1 MIRRAAAFAQ
11 VAGPLLLFAFGSM
24 FAVLHARAAGTAHIE
39 ERMRS
44 SGALT
49 FVSLDRAQ
57 QRRTFFGETQYY
69 YAYSGRYRN
78 ISLQTVEEVSQ
89 QFFHLHSEGKNVQA
103 VVYIDESGTP
113 YTHLRG
119 NSAPPMKDLTKLRN
133 FSAFFAIIGLV
144 FTAFGWGIG
153 AVLRN

>member
-1 MIRRAAAFAQ
+1 MIRSAVALARL
-11 VAGPLLLFAFGSM
+11 AGPLLLFAFGSQLL
-24 FAVLHARAAGTAHIE
+24 VLELRSASSANIE

-44 SGALT
+44 SGAFT

-69 YAYSGRYRN
+69 YAYSGTYRN
-78 ISLQTVEEVSQ
+78 ISLETVEEVSP

-103 VVYIDESGTP
+103 IVYVDESGTP

-119 NSAPPMKDLTKLRN
+119 NSAPPMKDLSKLRD
-133 FSAFFAIIGLV
+133 FSAFFAIIGLAL
-144 FTAFGWGIG
+144 TAFGWGIG
-153 AVLRN
+153 SLLRN